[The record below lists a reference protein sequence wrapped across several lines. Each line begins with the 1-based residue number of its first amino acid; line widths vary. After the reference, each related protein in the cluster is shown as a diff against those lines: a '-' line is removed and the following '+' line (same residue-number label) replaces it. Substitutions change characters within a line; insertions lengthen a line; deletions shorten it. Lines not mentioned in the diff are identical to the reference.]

1 MRAYL
6 LFLLVLLLP
15 PALYP
20 QSDSK
25 GNSPSSNQEKA
36 PPSATNGN
44 PQADKQP
51 QGNTH
56 EKDATAKDAA
66 QGPQQESKASVEGK
80 IYDAGKDGVTRP
92 VPLHIENPDMPEQ
105 LRRAHRDDHGGS
117 KKVTSWTVAF
127 AGYVGKDGRFH
138 DLKIVHSVSKEA
150 DQAALDSAKRWKFRP
165 CTLDGQP
172 VNCHLTAEVSFNLY

>member
-6 LFLLVLLLP
+6 LFLLVLVLP
-15 PALYP
+15 PVLHAQSDNKTRAPATATP
-20 QSDSK
+20 QS
-25 GNSPSSNQEKA
+25 GEN
-36 PPSATNGN
+36 N
-44 PQADKQP
+44 PQADKNP
-51 QGNTH
+51 QGNKH

-66 QGPQQESKASVEGK
+66 QEGPQQQSKASVEGK

-150 DQAALDSAKRWKFRP
+150 DQAALDSAKRLKFRP